1 MAGFCRSCG
10 SPLGDGQGFCAKC
23 GAAVAGTPVQAATP
37 AQSAA
42 PGVAAPGA
50 ASATASTG
58 SPVVKIVLI
67 IVGVL
72 FLFGALG
79 IGAVVYVGYRVRQKA
94 REMGLSL
101 PSERR
106 HASTLRGV
114 DGCQWLSKDDV
125 SQAIGMPVVRAEAQ
139 TGEDAGCAY
148 SVVGDAGELTMK
160 HAAQLTKKQ
169 MSKADQQAM
178 EKASKGDQAQATSWD
193 LRSILQGKG
202 APSDAASSEHPGETP
217 ALAFT
222 VDENN
227 AQFQMN
233 LNKGLLSRLG
243 PMATTNVPDLGDEAF
258 DAAGAILFVRKGD
271 KLLRITYTQCPCG
284 LDEILPLART
294 VAGHL

>member
-10 SPLGDGQGFCAKC
+10 APLSDGQGFCAKC
-23 GAAVAGTPVQAATP
+23 GAAAGGAPVQAAAP
-37 AQSAA
+37 VQSAVPTVA
-42 PGVAAPGA
+42 VAGAAPA
-50 ASATASTG
+50 AASTG

-79 IGAVVYVGYRVRQKA
+79 IGAIVYVGYRVRHKM
-94 REMGLSL
+94 REMGATF

-114 DGCQWLSKDDV
+114 DGCQWLSKEDV

-139 TGEDAGCAY
+139 TGDDAGCTY

-160 HAAQLTKKQ
+160 HATQLTKKQ
-169 MSKADQQAM
+169 MSKSDQQAM
-178 EKASKGDQAQATSWD
+178 ENFGKTM
-193 LRSILQGKG
+193 LQGSRG
-202 APSDAASSEHPGETP
+202 SSGGTASEHAGET
-217 ALAFT
+217 AVLAFT

-233 LNKGLLSRLG
+233 LNKGILGRLG
-243 PMATTNVPDLGDEAF
+243 PMATTSVPNLGDEAF
-258 DAAGAILFVRKGD
+258 DAAGAMLFVRKGD

-284 LDEILPLART
+284 LDEMLPLAQKL
-294 VAGHL
+294 AGNL